1 MTARMPITAAGRERL
16 RGELERLK
24 NTERTAIIAA
34 VAEARAH
41 GDLSENAEYH
51 AAKEKQRQIESRIAE
66 LESALSRSQIVVAE
80 GDGRCVF
87 GAFVDLQNGNGAN
100 LCYQI
105 VGDIESE
112 ISQGRISV
120 SSPVGRALLG
130 KSAGDVAEVRTPRGL
145 MEYEIV
151 RVRYK

>member
-87 GAFVDLQNGNGAN
+87 GAFVNLQNTDGAN